1 MLLGSK
7 FQAAYRP
14 LKNVWRKE
22 KMDKLNSKT
31 LKFSSNSKDSTQ
43 SDGIWGFFILTS
55 VLTIIFW
62 GIPAVFQMSV
72 INTADTSTE
81 TTPLAMLL
89 LMLGGFVPSI
99 AGLIMAYRAN
109 KRAGLRDLWKRFLQF
124 NLGAKWY
131 LVMIVIPVIIAAGTM
146 VMYALQGGVFVR
158 PEFLN
163 QPVTL
168 IPLVIS
174 IFIGGPLSEEFGWR
188 GFALDRL
195 QTRWGVIKSSI
206 ILGLAWAVWH
216 LPLFLI
222 PGTGQ
227 YALGN
232 PALMF
237 PIYVFY
243 VIGMTIAMTWAYNNT
258 KRSIWGAIFFHFT
271 LNFTANIQLLISELK
286 PRSLYI
292 GNAIMTIFVAAI
304 LIVLIRNNQNG

>member
-1 MLLGSK
+1 MEASIDNT
-7 FQAAYRP
+7 
-14 LKNVWRKE
+14 KNKE
-22 KMDKLNSKT
+22 GR
-31 LKFSSNSKDSTQ
+31 
-43 SDGIWGFFILTS
+43 SDGLRGFFILTFA
-55 VLTIIFW
+55 LTLIFW

-72 INTADTSTE
+72 VNTADTSTQ
-81 TTPLAMLL
+81 TSPLAMVL

-99 AGLIMAYRAN
+99 AGFIMAYRVD

-131 LVMIVIPVIIAAGTM
+131 LVMIVIPVMIAAGTM
-146 VMYALQGGVFVR
+146 TIYALQGGVFVR
-158 PEFLN
+158 PEFFD
-163 QPVTL
+163 QPAAL

-174 IFIGGPLSEEFGWR
+174 VFIGGPLSEEFGWR

-195 QTRWGVIKSSI
+195 QARWGAIKSSV

-227 YALGN
+227 SALGN

-237 PIYVFY
+237 PVYVFY

-258 KRSIWGAIFFHFT
+258 NRSIWGAIFFHFT
-271 LNFTANIQLLISELK
+271 LNFTANVQLLSSELT
-286 PRSLYI
+286 PRFLYI

-304 LIVLIRNNQNG
+304 LIVMIRKNQHG